1 MFGCHSERAARLQ
14 KENFTYSLFGDLS
27 HKMAIVLEVH
37 PGDISVI
44 STHTKK
50 VKKRQHFLDKRNQGS
65 IYNVVSRCF
74 MSLLL

>member
-1 MFGCHSERAARLQ
+1 MFGCHFERAARLQ

-50 VKKRQHFLDKRNQGS
+50 SKKKATFFR
-65 IYNVVSRCF
+65 
-74 MSLLL
+74 